1 MNAKNKLDLLLE
13 YTGENRTS
21 LGKRIGQVPQTFHDI
36 HNEKIK
42 SFSPNVVRKIKAIFP
57 NLKKLSPKEAMKKEW
72 YVGCK
77 FYDPTQKAKY
87 PKGYFW
93 RKKGL
98 AEYKNFKEKR
108 ELEELK
114 KISFK

>member
-1 MNAKNKLDLLLE
+1 M
-13 YTGENRTS
+13 
-21 LGKRIGQVPQTFHDI
+21 
-36 HNEKIK
+36 
-42 SFSPNVVRKIKAIFP
+42 
-57 NLKKLSPKEAMKKEW
+57 EAMKKEW

-98 AEYKNFKEKR
+98 AEFKTFKEKR